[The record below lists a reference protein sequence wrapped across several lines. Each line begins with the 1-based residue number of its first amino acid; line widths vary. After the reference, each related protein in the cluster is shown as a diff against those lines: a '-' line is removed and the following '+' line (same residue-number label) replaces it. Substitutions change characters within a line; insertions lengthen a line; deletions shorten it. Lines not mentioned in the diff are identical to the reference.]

1 MQPGMDPKAPAGR
14 GGVSRAALLGLS
26 GGMMLGGLFL
36 LIQGL
41 RTRLAPADCAGLSE
55 MECGFM
61 RDTAIEVGRTQSV
74 AGAALLALAVAVV
87 VLMRS
92 RSRPGAW

>member
-1 MQPGMDPKAPAGR
+1 MQPGTDPKTQGAR
-14 GGVSRAALLGLS
+14 GGVSRAALLGLC

-41 RTRLAPADCAGLSE
+41 RTRLAPADCADLSE

-74 AGAALLALAVAVV
+74 VGAALLALAVAVV

-92 RSRPGAW
+92 RTRPDA